1 MSSQALKQKDPGAEL
16 IQEVSKIVSGLTG
29 VQLGE
34 KQEAMVRSRLSKRIS
49 DLGLKSESQYLEYLR
64 SNLVSETPALVSL
77 LTTHHTYFFREFAHF
92 EFLANQ
98 GLKQL
103 VDAARRRGDK
113 TLRFWSAAASRGQ
126 EAYSLSMFLAYH
138 LPLIAP
144 DFTYKI
150 VGTDIDSESVAIAK
164 NGVYLKKEVQE
175 IPLNYYG
182 NHWAKGSGDIQDYVK
197 AKASIKNACE
207 FEVGN
212 LINPVHKDQT
222 PFDVIFCRNVFIYF
236 SSEQIKEVTKKL
248 LSRLHPD
255 GFLFIG
261 ISESLYGLGLP
272 VTSLGPSIFGNKPL
286 ATTPTPTPTLT
297 KVPSQPAQTR
307 PQAVATPPLETPNP
321 LRVVCVDDSTSILTL
336 LNQILTKEN
345 GFEVVGTAKNGLEA
359 QKKIAELKPHLVTLD
374 IHMPE
379 QTGVEYLQKNFT
391 SSHPPVVMITSV
403 SREEA
408 DLGLKALT
416 LGASDYVEKPA
427 LANLSERGDEIRTK
441 LKCAYRNFMYAKKPA
456 IPSDWS
462 IHKTQ
467 NLKKPENM
475 ARLIIASI
483 SDHLKLKAFF
493 NELRGPQPPTLIFFE
508 GAGAGMSVIEKNMG
522 TSLGK
527 KITLIE
533 SESAP
538 LSPDQIYVADL
549 GKLLAPIKDKLKN
562 KRVSILVFGELSQQG
577 LRKLSPLNG
586 AQLLVE
592 ETQSRNTLT
601 DLATDIV
608 PTSSFSYLSHQY
620 LESSE
625 K

>member
-1 MSSQALKQKDPGAEL
+1 
-16 IQEVSKIVSGLTG
+16 
-29 VQLGE
+29 
-34 KQEAMVRSRLSKRIS
+34 MVRSRLSKRIS
-49 DLGLKSESQYLEYLR
+49 DLGLTSEVQYLEYLR
-64 SNLVSETPALVSL
+64 NNLPGETPALISL

-92 EFLANQ
+92 EFLANI
-98 GLKQL
+98 GLKRL

-138 LPLIAP
+138 LHQIAP

-150 VGTDIDSESVAIAK
+150 FGTDIDSESVAIAK

-182 NHWAKGSGDIQDYVK
+182 NHWAKGTGDIQDYVK
-197 AKASIKNACE
+197 AKGSIKDPCE

-212 LINPVHKDQT
+212 LLNPNHKDPT
-222 PFDVIFCRNVFIYF
+222 PFDAIFCRNVFIYF
-236 SSEQIKEVTKKL
+236 NSEQIKDVTKKL
-248 LSRLHPD
+248 LQRLQPD

-272 VTSLGPSIFGNKPL
+272 VVNLGPSIFGSKSLSEVPPPSK
-286 ATTPTPTPTLT
+286 TPTQPLPTQPT
-297 KVPSQPAQTR
+297 QAR
-307 PQAVATPPLETPNP
+307 PPVSTSTPLETPNP
-321 LRVVCVDDSTSILTL
+321 LRVVCVDDSPSILAL
-336 LNQILTKEN
+336 LNQILTKDQ
-345 GFEVVGTAKNGLEA
+345 GFEIVGTAKNGLEA
-359 QKKIAELKPHLVTLD
+359 QKKITELKPHLVTLD

-379 QTGVEYLQKNFT
+379 QTGVEYLAKNFS

-441 LKCAYRNFMYAKKPA
+441 LKCAFRNFLYSKKPT

-462 IHKTQ
+462 THKTQ
-467 NLKKPENM
+467 NLKKPESM
-475 ARLIIASI
+475 ARIIIASL
-483 SDHLKLKAFF
+483 SDHQKLKSFF
-493 NELRGPQPPTLIFFE
+493 KELKGPQPPTLLFFE
-508 GAGAGMSVIEKNMG
+508 GAGAGMSVIEKNLG
-522 TSLGK
+522 SSIGK
-527 KITLIE
+527 KVTLVE
-533 SESAP
+533 SDSTA
-538 LSPDQIYVADL
+538 LSPDQLYAADL
-549 GKLLAPIKDKLKN
+549 GKLLAPLKEKLKS
-562 KRVSILVFGELSQQG
+562 KKISILVFGEVSQQG
-577 LRKLSPLNG
+577 LKKLSPLNG

-592 ETQSRNTLT
+592 ETQNRNTLT

-608 PTSSFSYLSHQY
+608 PFSSFAYLSHQY
-620 LESSE
+620 FESSE